1 MFCSEL
7 HWKGGAKQE
16 GGNVSIPDELFI
28 EPSRSE
34 HKISVGISN
43 QATNIGIP
51 VAIFNC
57 NTVEFSTA
65 ATD

>member
-7 HWKGGAKQE
+7 HWKGSAKQE

-28 EPSRSE
+28 GPSRSE

-51 VAIFNC
+51 VAIFN
-57 NTVEFSTA
+57 
-65 ATD
+65 